1 MRSIEECKAE
11 VFRRSED
18 RISKRRKNIFK
29 STLIGGLSTVACIL
43 LVVGIVRLTG
53 EEKMLDGSEMPPLED
68 GNSGNSGNATGG
80 IYGEGSTFETAFGV
94 LTDVPVDFE
103 VQYTHTHNYREGF
116 AKPSVTV
123 IRSME
128 ELNSFYESNSEQDI
142 TEACNSYNDKYFE
155 NQNLIVVTLSAGS
168 GSIDYRV
175 REIVC
180 SEGEYIIKIERVVPE
195 IMTMDMVEWNIF
207 VEPKELLSE
216 DADIKI
222 EFLYD

>member
-1 MRSIEECKAE
+1 
-11 VFRRSED
+11 
-18 RISKRRKNIFK
+18 
-29 STLIGGLSTVACIL
+29 
-43 LVVGIVRLTG
+43 
-53 EEKMLDGSEMPPLED
+53 
-68 GNSGNSGNATGG
+68 
-80 IYGEGSTFETAFGV
+80 
-94 LTDVPVDFE
+94 
-103 VQYTHTHNYREGF
+103 
-116 AKPSVTV
+116 
-123 IRSME
+123 
-128 ELNSFYESNSEQDI
+128 
-142 TEACNSYNDKYFE
+142 
-155 NQNLIVVTLSAGS
+155 LSAGS